1 MRLWSALQSAMRT
14 RRTRRIGLTA
24 ADRLVAGNPPSPD
37 HRGLGVLLDAA
48 TAPPSVEE
56 LAGETAA
63 VARYVAAFRATAA
76 GPAARDRVRVPR
88 SAKIIATKVAV
99 GVAVLAAGG
108 TAVAAETGNLP
119 AGVQHFFS
127 ALGVPAPDGGPQPT
141 ATGAGP
147 APSHGSARPTP
158 TPTPAAS
165 RGGDT
170 SRPAETTALGLC
182 RAWDD
187 TRQAHGKPMPASSR
201 RALAAAA
208 GGEEHVADFCAGLL
222 ATSASATSSLPS
234 TGTSTPSG
242 DSTGTGSTGNNNGN
256 GNAGGNGNGNGGGNG
271 NGNGGGN
278 GNGNGGG
285 NGNGKGQPSPIP
297 TGRDSHHP

>member
-14 RRTRRIGLTA
+14 RKTRRIGLAA
-24 ADRLVAGNPPSPD
+24 ADRLVAGNPPGPD
-37 HRGLGVLLDAA
+37 QRGLGVLLDAA

-76 GPAARDRVRVPR
+76 EPAARDRVRVPR

-99 GVAVLAAGG
+99 GVAILAAGG

-141 ATGAGP
+141 VTGAGP
-147 APSHGSARPTP
+147 APSHASAGPTP

-187 TRQAHGKPMPASSR
+187 GQAHGKPMPAASR

-208 GGEEHVADFCAGLL
+208 GGEKEIADFCARLL
-222 ATSASATSSLPS
+222 AISASATNSLPS
-234 TGTSTPSG
+234 TGTSTGSG
-242 DSTGTGSTGNNNGN
+242 HSTGTGSTGNNGNGN
-256 GNAGGNGNGNGGGNG
+256 DGGNGDGDGNAGGNGNGNAGGN
-271 NGNGGGN
+271 
-278 GNGNGGG
+278 G

-297 TGRDSHHP
+297 TGRVSQHP

>member
-1 MRLWSALQSAMRT
+1 MRFWSALQSAMRT
-14 RRTRRIGLTA
+14 RSARRIGRTE
-24 ADRLVAGNPPSPD
+24 ADRLVAGNPPGPD

-76 GPAARDRVRVPR
+76 EPSARDRVRVPR
-88 SAKIIATKVAV
+88 SAKMIAVKVAA

-147 APSHGSARPTP
+147 ASSRGSSA
-158 TPTPAAS
+158 PTPAPS
-165 RGGDT
+165 RGGATT
-170 SRPAETTALGLC
+170 SPAETTALDLC

-187 TRQAHGKPMPASSR
+187 TRETPGKPMPAASR
-201 RALAAAA
+201 RVLAAAA
-208 GGEEHVADFCAGLL
+208 GGEKRIDGFCASLL
-222 ATSASATSSLPS
+222 ATSASATTGPPGS
-234 TGTSTPSG
+234 GTSTGSG
-242 DSTGTGSTGNNNGN
+242 STGSTGNNGNGNGENGN
-256 GNAGGNGNGNGGGNG
+256 GNGEGNGNGNGNG
-271 NGNGGGN
+271 H
-278 GNGNGGG
+278 
-285 NGNGKGQPSPIP
+285 GKGHPSPSP
-297 TGRDSHHP
+297 TQRNSHGS

>member
-1 MRLWSALQSAMRT
+1 MRFWSALQNAMRT
-14 RRTRRIGLTA
+14 RKTRRIGRTE
-24 ADRLVAGNPPSPD
+24 ADRLVAGNPPGPD
-37 HRGLGVLLDAA
+37 HRGLAVLLDAA

-76 GPAARDRVRVPR
+76 EPSARDRVRVPR
-88 SAKIIATKVAV
+88 PAKMIATKVAV
-99 GVAVLAAGG
+99 GIAILTAGG

-147 APSHGSARPTP
+147 APSRGSA
-158 TPTPAAS
+158 TPTPAPTPAPS
-165 RGGDT
+165 RSGAT
-170 SRPAETTALGLC
+170 TRPAETTALDLC

-187 TRQAHGKPMPASSR
+187 TRETPGKPMPAASR

-208 GGEEHVADFCAGLL
+208 GGENQIDGFCASLL
-222 ATSASATSSLPS
+222 ATSASATIGQPG
-234 TGTSTPSG
+234 TGIG
-242 DSTGTGSTGNNNGN
+242 TGSPGNGSTGNNGNDNGN
-256 GNAGGNGNGNGGGNG
+256 GNGNTGGNGNGNGDGH
-271 NGNGGGN
+271 
-278 GNGNGGG
+278 
-285 NGNGKGQPSPIP
+285 GKGHPSPSP
-297 TGRDSHHP
+297 SQRNAHGS

>member
-1 MRLWSALQSAMRT
+1 MRT
-14 RRTRRIGLTA
+14 RRTRRIGPTE
-24 ADRLVAGNPPSPD
+24 ADRLVAGNPPDPD

-76 GPAARDRVRVPR
+76 EPAARDRVRVPR
-88 SAKIIATKVAV
+88 SAKMIVTKVAA
-99 GVAVLAAGG
+99 GVAILTAGG
-108 TAVAAETGNLP
+108 TAVAAETGNFP

-147 APSHGSARPTP
+147 APSRGSATP
-158 TPTPAAS
+158 SPTPAPS
-165 RGGDT
+165 RSGAT
-170 SRPAETTALGLC
+170 PRPAETTALVLC

-187 TRQAHGKPMPASSR
+187 TRQKPGNPMPAASR

-208 GGEEHVADFCAGLL
+208 GGEKKIDGFCASLL
-222 ATSASATSSLPS
+222 AMSAAATTGQPG
-234 TGTSTPSG
+234 TGTG
-242 DSTGTGSTGNNNGN
+242 TGSGSTGNNGNGNGDDNGGNDNGN
-256 GNAGGNGNGNGGGNG
+256 GNTGGNGNGH
-271 NGNGGGN
+271 
-278 GNGNGGG
+278 
-285 NGNGKGQPSPIP
+285 GKGHPSPSP
-297 TGRDSHHP
+297 TQGNSRRS

>member
-14 RRTRRIGLTA
+14 RKTRRIGLTA
-24 ADRLVAGNPPSPD
+24 ADRLIAGNPPSPD

-76 GPAARDRVRVPR
+76 GPAATDRVRVPR

-147 APSHGSARPTP
+147 APSHASATPTP
-158 TPTPAAS
+158 TPTPTPTATPAAS

-187 TRQAHGKPMPASSR
+187 TRQAQGKPMPASSR

-222 ATSASATSSLPS
+222 ATSASATNSLPS
-234 TGTSTPSG
+234 TGTSTGSG
-242 DSTGTGSTGNNNGN
+242 DSTGTGSAGNNGN
-256 GNAGGNGNGNGGGNG
+256 A
-271 NGNGGGN
+271 GGN